1 MTTTS
6 DEAPEVLDLLVIG
19 AGLSGLALA
28 FRAGSRGQRVLVLES
43 SPRVGGCIRSHRDD
57 GLWFELG
64 AHTAYNSY
72 GGMIALIE
80 ATNLTDRLV
89 QRAEPRKVFGLLK
102 NGEYTWL
109 TPPKVLKKLSWW
121 PMLWRVPVFHF
132 GKKRGLTMKLRF
144 SRLLGRKNFEAI
156 LSPFLAAVP
165 SQSADEFPAAGPGSL
180 FKKRP
185 RRKDIVRSFG
195 LVGGLGTL
203 TDALAA
209 SPALSVLTG
218 CAATRL
224 ERLPDETVRVST
236 ADGRVFDA
244 RRVALALPPDAA
256 ARLTAADYPALSEA
270 LGRIATTTVESLG
283 VTLPV
288 ETTWMPPCA
297 FVVPVDDVFFSMVT
311 RDPFPDE
318 RRRAFTFHFRPGI
331 AMETKLQRMADVLR
345 IEISD
350 LGTRYPLTEQ
360 RVTLPSPRVGHDQIV
375 TAIDKALVGTPLAV
389 TGNFFEGLAIEDC
402 IQRSFAECER
412 LLAPR
417 LTNGST
423 PRA

>member
-1 MTTTS
+1 MTS
-6 DEAPEVLDLLVIG
+6 HHDEAPEVLDLVVIG
-19 AGLSGLALA
+19 AGLSGLSLA
-28 FRAGSRGQRVLVLES
+28 FRAATLGQRVVVLES
-43 SPRVGGCIRSHRDD
+43 TPRVGGCIRSHQDH

-80 ATNLTDRLV
+80 ATNLKDKLV

-102 NGEYTWL
+102 NGETTWL

-132 GKKRGLTMKLRF
+132 GRKRGLTMKQRF
-144 SRLLGRKNFEAI
+144 SRLLGKKNFETI

-209 SPALSVLTG
+209 HPALTVHTG

-224 ERLPDETVRVST
+224 VRLPDDTVRVST
-236 ADGRVFDA
+236 ADGSVFDA
-244 RRVALALPPDAA
+244 RHVALALPPDVG
-256 ARLTAADYPALSEA
+256 ARLTATAFPALSEA
-270 LGRIATTTVESLG
+270 LGQIATTTVESLG
-283 VTLPV
+283 VTLPI
-288 ETTWMPPCA
+288 EATWMPPCA

-311 RDPFPDE
+311 RDPFPDPT
-318 RRRAFTFHFRPGI
+318 RRAFTFHFRPNTSL
-331 AMETKLQRMADVLR
+331 ETKLQRMADVLK
-345 IEISD
+345 IERSD

-375 TAIDKALVGTPLAV
+375 AAIDKALVGSPLAV

-402 IQRSFAECER
+402 IQRSFAECDR
-412 LLAPR
+412 LFGPR
-417 LTNGST
+417 LEH
-423 PRA
+423 RATS

>member
-1 MTTTS
+1 MTANP

-19 AGLSGLALA
+19 AGLSGLSLA
-28 FRAGSRGQRVLVLES
+28 FRAGMLGQRVVVLES
-43 SPRVGGCIRSHRDD
+43 SPRVGGCIRSHQDNE
-57 GLWFELG
+57 LWFELG

-80 ATNLTDRLV
+80 ATNLKDRLV

-132 GKKRGLTMKLRF
+132 GKKRGLTMKQRF
-144 SRLLGRKNFEAI
+144 SRLLGQKNFETI

-185 RRKDIVRSFG
+185 RRKDIVRSFS
-195 LVGGLGTL
+195 LIGGLGTL

-209 SPALSVLTG
+209 SPTLSVLTG

-224 ERLPDETVRVST
+224 DRLPDNTVRVTT
-236 ADGRVFDA
+236 ADGQVFDA
-244 RRVALALPPDAA
+244 RRVALALPPDVG
-256 ARLTAADYPALSEA
+256 ARLVAPDFPALAEA
-270 LGRIATTTVESLG
+270 LGKITTTTVESLG

-297 FVVPVDDVFFSMVT
+297 FVVPVNDVFFSMVT
-311 RDPFPDE
+311 RDPFPDA
-318 RRRAFTFHFRPGI
+318 RRRAFTFHFRPGV
-331 AMETKLQRMADVLR
+331 AMETKLQRMADVLK
-345 IEISD
+345 IKSSE
-350 LGTRYPLTEQ
+350 LGTRYPVTDQ
-360 RVTLPSPRVGHDQIV
+360 KVTLPSPRVGHDQIV
-375 TAIDKALVGTPLAV
+375 ATIDKALVGTPLAV

-412 LLAPR
+412 LFAPR
-417 LTNGST
+417 LGHS
-423 PRA
+423 PAP

>member
-1 MTTTS
+1 MTAQN
-6 DEAPEVLDLLVIG
+6 DQAPEVLDLLVLG
-19 AGLSGLALA
+19 AGLSGLSLA
-28 FRAGSRGQRVLVLES
+28 FRAGMLGQRVVVLES
-43 SPRVGGCIRSHRDD
+43 SPRVGGCIRSHEDN

-72 GGMIALIE
+72 GGMVALIE
-80 ATNLTDRLV
+80 ATNLEDRLV

-102 NGEYTWL
+102 DGQYTWL

-132 GKKRGLTMKLRF
+132 GKKRGLTMKQRF
-144 SRLLGRKNFEAI
+144 SRLLGQKNFETI

-165 SQSADEFPAAGPGSL
+165 SQSADQFPAAGPGSL

-195 LVGGLGTL
+195 LIGGLGTL

-209 SPALSVLTG
+209 SPTLSVLTG
-218 CAATRL
+218 CAATL
-224 ERLPDETVRVST
+224 LDRLPDNTVRVTS

-244 RRVALALPPDAA
+244 RRVALAVPPDVG
-256 ARLTAADYPALSEA
+256 ARLTAPDFPALADA
-270 LGRIATTTVESLG
+270 LGNIATTTVESLG
-283 VTLPV
+283 VTLPI

-318 RRRAFTFHFRPGI
+318 RRRAFTFHFRPNVP
-331 AMETKLQRMADVLR
+331 METKLQRMADVLR
-345 IEISD
+345 IERSD
-350 LGTRYPLTEQ
+350 LGTRYPVTEQ
-360 RVTLPSPRVGHDQIV
+360 KVTLPSPRVGHDQIV
-375 TAIDKALVGTPLAV
+375 ATIDKALVGTPLAV

-402 IQRSFAECER
+402 IQRSFSECER
-412 LLAPR
+412 LFAPR
-417 LTNGST
+417 LTSGPS
-423 PRA
+423 R